1 MSIYEFLWVD
11 RGVLASWQAVVVR
24 REWLDEPVCQQ
35 SYRQFISTRPFVAI
49 KSVHV
54 VPLFVAYR
62 LLQAMPSL
70 FTIKCKPRCERPFGE
85 KNNKR

>member
-35 SYRQFISTRPFVAI
+35 SYRQFISTRPFVA
-49 KSVHV
+49 
-54 VPLFVAYR
+54 A
-62 LLQAMPSL
+62 LQAACSASTSIL
-70 FTIKCKPRCERPFGE
+70 
-85 KNNKR
+85 